1 MFHFFQLFFK
11 IFNFSLQFLFHV
23 FLLLV
28 FHLFSKNSSRI
39 ARSRKPP
46 FNSFL
51 WCCWTL
57 WWKYSGFVWMFAC
70 GSSIIIFIF
79 LKPKKKI
86 QANKILHHFQI
97 FIMRF
102 QSKEPKN
109 MLNFLEKKVKPNNS
123 HIIHMTIFKK
133 VCAVVVIRY
142 QTNLSGGNFNKMWQ
156 HFSFSQ

>member
-1 MFHFFQLFFK
+1 MKSDRDWWNLWFFFELQIFFRGSGYLLNVWEISHNRLFHFFQLFFK

-79 LKPKKKI
+79 LKLKKKI

-102 QSKEPKN
+102 RSKVPK
-109 MLNFLEKKVKPNNS
+109 K
-123 HIIHMTIFKK
+123 
-133 VCAVVVIRY
+133 C
-142 QTNLSGGNFNKMWQ
+142 
-156 HFSFSQ
+156 